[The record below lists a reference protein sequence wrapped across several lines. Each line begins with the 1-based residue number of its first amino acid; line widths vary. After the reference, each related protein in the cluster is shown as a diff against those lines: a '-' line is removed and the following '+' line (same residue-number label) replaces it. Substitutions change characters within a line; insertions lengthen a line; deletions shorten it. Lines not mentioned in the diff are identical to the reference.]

1 MLSRQRRVRACGQR
15 WAACSLC
22 RALQRLSRRRE
33 RTHLTGCAVW
43 GQLEPWGAS
52 WVRESAG
59 GAVRCGD
66 RWRVRAKKLA
76 TDAAVL
82 ERGQRSR
89 AGLTATGRLRIKI
102 ARETSVRCRWT
113 RSPGR
118 HGTIESREILERVGA
133 GSWERTGAGRT
144 AGPGRTAQKQRREVQ
159 RRRRKQLLARR
170 AGGGQVPM
178 SAQVSP
184 QSKFSA
190 VECSA
195 VQC

>member
-1 MLSRQRRVRACGQR
+1 M
-15 WAACSLC
+15 
-22 RALQRLSRRRE
+22 
-33 RTHLTGCAVW
+33 
-43 GQLEPWGAS
+43 
-52 WVRESAG
+52 
-59 GAVRCGD
+59 RCGD

-195 VQC
+195 VLAGGSEWTRAAGSKQRECGAVQCSADGGQRNTMCGGNGRRARGGEGQHAGRPGEGEGEI